1 MIELRV
7 IDTHSNSSRI
17 RITIRRS
24 SRLIKSRS
32 WLLFVIYIGKCLTTI
47 GVYNTYD
54 ISLLIITCLKV
65 RVIDIESIGGSI
77 TYIRAL

>member
-1 MIELRV
+1 MIKLRV
-7 IDTHSNSSRI
+7 VDTHSNSSRI

-32 WLLFVIYIGKCLTTI
+32 RLLFVIYIGKSPTTI
-47 GVYNTYD
+47 GIYD
-54 ISLLIITCLKV
+54 SYIIYLTIITCLEV

-77 TYIRAL
+77 AYIGAL